1 MLPEKLV
8 EQAAIVLDAARA
20 ADVQLTAAESCT
32 GGLIMGCLTE
42 VAGCS
47 DVIERGFVTYTNQ
60 SKHEMLGVDEQTL
73 ETLGAVSEPVARAM
87 AEGAVRNTPAHA
99 SVAVTGIAGPGG
111 GGADKPVGLVHIASA
126 REGAA
131 TIHRKCLF
139 GDVGRSEV
147 RRLTVDTALDLLLQQ
162 LRLNG

>member
-1 MLPEKLV
+1 
-8 EQAAIVLDAARA
+8 
-20 ADVQLTAAESCT
+20 
-32 GGLIMGCLTE
+32 
-42 VAGCS
+42 
-47 DVIERGFVTYTNQ
+47 
-60 SKHEMLGVDEQTL
+60 
-73 ETLGAVSEPVARAM
+73 M

-111 GGADKPVGLVHIASA
+111 GSADKPVGLVHIASA

-147 RRLTVDTALDLLLQQ
+147 RRLTVETALDLLLQQ